1 MDNRR
6 SPKGQKSPSVNNLIS
21 FWSDLDSPESATSR
35 DILAGSQ
42 PTRIHSPH
50 SILHRPG
57 TSSAAANIASPSN
70 AALHRHLRPFP
81 QKTTA
86 SSPALLSSSPTSPIS
101 RGSAPLFPLRS
112 VAPAQTRVFGTQRHA
127 LDTVN
132 ARPLLAAPAQLV
144 PNSSRPAGPRAAHHQ
159 HPRPHPIST
168 NRQGKFSSNPASPAT
183 NEIGTEGTR
192 VPAAASE
199 SALATP
205 RKKIEEFQISES
217 DRNSPENHRRH
228 QQQQQRQHQVRA
240 SVPLISAETPTSPS
254 RQQGKGFLKLAVI
267 PPVQTKEET
276 LKKHHHMAR
285 SHPMVTTSEPLGRPI
300 DALIPL
306 VKPTESDS
314 GPSQAAVGLDRIS
327 SAIFSSTDSASSNSG
342 SGASAVRNSDSSI
355 SSKRNHGTGSTSTP
369 LVDPTRVASP
379 NSKARSSRPTSEP
392 AIKHSNSSSPTSSA
406 NNNNQRRAVTSVEY
420 GELTDAQVQGGREE
434 KKRGQGSD
442 IMYAVVKRVP
452 AKPAIP
458 KLVGASG
465 SGTVIMP
472 PSRPQ
477 SQVGSNHFQPI
488 IGNNRRSLVKNNS
501 EETVA
506 GGHGH
511 EWQGQRTSIS
521 SNATNSTSSTAVA
534 RSTHSKPGSR
544 DSNVS
549 DSTKRESF
557 QSFTSF
563 ASTLDESIPEDS
575 PGTFDERDGQE
586 EMGLLQRYDGDKD
599 SKPTKVIT
607 NKAEKGRIQVAGS
620 GMPHSTEEKKP
631 VPQRYGG
638 GTPLGTRKSES
649 SPENSTLDSTDT
661 LFQPTAPL
669 IAYPALDAY
678 LSSLKPAKF
687 SDIPKS
693 PNGNLTTLGDLNPAA
708 SDIGSKNL
716 ASKTEKSGSKS
727 KKSPPDPREGMFP
740 PLHQVPIGVSLD
752 ELKINVTKPPGFFD
766 QELQNVLLSS
776 AMDGIMSGESS
787 NIGISWMRIEII
799 RDFLQFVALYLSVS
813 GNTFVNQRALYTSVN
828 VIPALLS
835 LDLPRAFGFG
845 MIFLVL
851 FCIVAFAALYT
862 FKIMTRTDPNDD
874 IEGLE
879 VSSWSLRSK
888 KQRLE
893 TISIVFLLTTLYL
906 PLAKLSFDALVWSDT
921 MWPVKNPY
929 KAMDFPTLE
938 PLGPSGIYR
947 DPSDFCY
954 VTSMKIQDLNFAWV
968 ILPLAIFTLCLNTV
982 YFPLAIRRLV
992 VLNLPRIDKYTE
1004 QGERRLDLDEEYKR
1018 LTNSDNCPYNFL
1030 YNGYRREYGTYKVVV
1045 MLTKLMAV
1053 VIVVLFSKDNCL
1065 FRSFERKTIESI
1077 RATLQI
1083 LLTVGMI
1090 YRHYR
1095 TQPFLYASQNVS
1107 EYWSRAC
1114 TVATS
1119 VIGLF
1124 IVLKVGPVSVTT
1136 LGIMLVATYVLMCVI
1151 VVWFVIRQTQKF
1163 QAMVKTIQQRLDF
1176 SLEIFNPKL
1185 NYFKHIKRRIWQET
1199 WTTTLLAEEAYKMPS
1214 GKVVAYSQSPHRP
1227 PYLLNFTGTVAERHV
1242 ENLRIVRQIGL
1253 RSYSQACQF
1262 LTPAMVRKRTL
1273 ILKQFVG
1280 PDMYYAP
1287 EFMASNIR
1295 TYFGKAYVVPFPFS
1309 VVFVYDESS
1318 VVVTLVKE
1326 HDLDRYI
1333 QQNQDPEIERRRE
1346 LRYQLRALDGKF
1358 VVRPFIETRGVQ
1370 RGRESNGTLEMSL
1383 VNAPVSYKR
1392 GLFTIHRKKMS
1403 SWQGHNMNPGF
1414 SVTITYSDGEVQDPQ
1429 GSSQL
1434 LHETT
1439 IAHDIIGIT
1448 RDFQVTP
1455 GLARLLRDNHALIS
1469 RGVKKVKKVMQA
1481 YQNHYRHEA
1490 HRKDSTLSYDFFIN
1504 VYDNPT
1510 LKKSELQPLLLAT
1523 EENPR
1528 VRHPNQSISTAVEF
1542 LYERMEA
1549 VNRTRCH
1556 QWWYLFW
1563 DDLYRK
1569 NREEIPQLKAKEFSP
1584 AFPGS
1589 ICYRPMARSDLEKF
1603 LEVQGCW
1610 QKKGR
1615 AGFMHV
1621 GVLNRM
1627 YTFLNELVFEKMT
1640 KDQRH
1645 RQLEMTTVER
1655 QRLEN
1660 LFLVTKAKIH
1670 SDGSY
1675 KRIPLV
1681 QDDEDAKTD
1690 GNNENL
1696 GKKPFNGLQVG
1707 RKKSKKGWFDSITPG
1722 RKNKPQSGH
1731 GGLHVENFSPGYI
1744 IPQTW
1749 HQKASQFT
1757 AMLVGGRQDD
1767 IIGDSDEEDDLADDD
1782 SEYVAIKRRKTSMN
1796 SIETSVSDGR
1806 ESYPL
1811 TNVIAL
1817 KDRHRPYKSG
1827 DDTGSRKALTNEQK
1841 SPLLNSSLT
1850 TPTTPTT
1857 ATTADLQRHDRGDS
1871 RFGKSGRLESW
1882 ASMST
1887 LQGDENNEAKGVIN
1901 RELNGPEHRRVSQV
1915 RQGGGGAAGRDQR
1928 GSNLADDDPGMASDT
1943 MSVTSMSS
1951 EDYW

>member
-1 MDNRR
+1 MGRISSSPASGATNKTVIDRKAAPKRVENISVPSPVPSTPQRR
-6 SPKGQKSPSVNNLIS
+6 IEGFHPSARGASVPTLGYDLSQQRELQPQIRPKALPSYSSSPS
-21 FWSDLDSPESATSR
+21 
-35 DILAGSQ
+35 
-42 PTRIHSPH
+42 
-50 SILHRPG
+50 
-57 TSSAAANIASPSN
+57 TSSAP
-70 AALHRHLRPFP
+70 
-81 QKTTA
+81 A
-86 SSPALLSSSPTSPIS
+86 SSSAQQALSSSTPLSPT
-101 RGSAPLFPLRS
+101 
-112 VAPAQTRVFGTQRHA
+112 AQQC
-127 LDTVN
+127 
-132 ARPLLAAPAQLV
+132 
-144 PNSSRPAGPRAAHHQ
+144 
-159 HPRPHPIST
+159 
-168 NRQGKFSSNPASPAT
+168 
-183 NEIGTEGTR
+183 EG
-192 VPAAASE
+192 
-199 SALATP
+199 
-205 RKKIEEFQISES
+205 I
-217 DRNSPENHRRH
+217 
-228 QQQQQRQHQVRA
+228 
-240 SVPLISAETPTSPS
+240 
-254 RQQGKGFLKLAVI
+254 LKLAVV

-276 LKKHHHMAR
+276 LKKHHHLAR
-285 SHPMVTTSEPLGRPI
+285 SHPMVSNSGPLGRSI
-300 DALIPL
+300 DVLLPL
-306 VKPTESDS
+306 VKPASES
-314 GPSQAAVGLDRIS
+314 GPSPAAVGLDKIS
-327 SAIFSSTDSASSNSG
+327 SATSSASGDNLSSGSREYQREGRAREHRSPPPFSASSHLDS
-342 SGASAVRNSDSSI
+342 VRRTVSPSMQ
-355 SSKRNHGTGSTSTP
+355 
-369 LVDPTRVASP
+369 TREA
-379 NSKARSSRPTSEP
+379 RPTSEP
-392 AIKHSNSSSPTSSA
+392 IVNPTPSESS
-406 NNNNQRRAVTSVEY
+406 QRRARASVDY
-420 GELTDAQVQGGREE
+420 GENMDVKVQGGTE
-434 KKRGQGSD
+434 KRRSQGSD
-442 IMYAVVKRVP
+442 IMYAVVKGVP

-465 SGTVIMP
+465 SGTVVVSR
-472 PSRPQ
+472 SRPVSQ
-477 SQVGSNHFQPI
+477 SGSDHLNQTGDDSRSRFSRYESQEAAA
-488 IGNNRRSLVKNNS
+488 GRREN
-501 EETVA
+501 
-506 GGHGH
+506 
-511 EWQGQRTSIS
+511 IS
-521 SNATNSTSSTAVA
+521 STTDSTINTSSTAVT
-534 RSTHSKPGSR
+534 RNIHSKPGSR

-549 DSTKRESF
+549 DSTKRESL

-563 ASTLDESIPEDS
+563 TSTLDESIPDDS
-575 PGTFDERDGQE
+575 PGTFDERDGHE
-586 EMGLLQRYDGDKD
+586 EMGLLQKHDSDRRPTKD
-599 SKPTKVIT
+599 SKYDRKDVLKTDE
-607 NKAEKGRIQVAGS
+607 AEPQS
-620 GMPHSTEEKKP
+620 THSTIDKRD
-631 VPQRYGG
+631 VPQRYAG
-638 GTPLGTRKSES
+638 GTPLGTKKSES

-687 SDIPKS
+687 SEIPKS
-693 PNGNLTTLGDLNPAA
+693 SSSSLTTLSDLNSSAPVA
-708 SDIGSKNL
+708 GSKPP
-716 ASKTEKSGSKS
+716 APKSHTSGTKP
-727 KKSPPDPREGMFP
+727 KKGPPPDQREGMFP
-740 PLHQVPIGVSLD
+740 PLSQVPIGVTLD
-752 ELKINVTKPPGFFD
+752 ELKVNVTKPPGFFD

-776 AMDGIMSGESS
+776 AVDGIMSGESS
-787 NIGISWMRIEII
+787 NIGISWMRIEIV

-813 GNTFVNQRALYTSVN
+813 GNTFVNQKWLYASVN
-828 VIPALLS
+828 IIPALLS
-835 LDLPRAFGFG
+835 LDLPRAFGYG
-845 MIFLVL
+845 MIFLFL
-851 FCIVAFAALYT
+851 FCVVAFAALYT

-888 KQRLE
+888 KQRIE

-921 MWPVKNPY
+921 MWPVTNPY
-929 KAMDFPTLE
+929 KTTDFPDLQ

-947 DPSDFCY
+947 DPDDFCY

-968 ILPLAIFTLCLNTV
+968 IVPLAIFTLCVNTF

-992 VLNLPRIDKYTE
+992 VQNLPRIDKYTE

-1030 YNGYRREYGTYKVVV
+1030 YSGYRREYGTYKVVV
-1045 MLTKLMAV
+1045 MFTKLMAV

-1065 FRSFERKTIESI
+1065 FRGFERKIIESI
-1077 RATLQI
+1077 RAGLQI
-1083 LLTVGMI
+1083 LLTVGLI

-1124 IVLKVGPVSVTT
+1124 IVLKVGPVSVDT
-1136 LGIMLVATYVLMCVI
+1136 LGIMLVVTYVLMCVI
-1151 VVWFVIRQTQKF
+1151 VIWFVIRQTQKF

-1176 SLEIFNPKL
+1176 SLEIYNPKL

-1199 WTTTLLAEEAYKMPS
+1199 WTTTLLVEETFKMPPD
-1214 GKVVAYSQSPHRP
+1214 KVVAYSQSPHRP
-1227 PYLLNFTGTVAERHV
+1227 PYLLNFSGTVAERHV

-1273 ILKQFVG
+1273 ILKEFVG

-1333 QQNQDPEIERRRE
+1333 QQNQDPEIQRRRE

-1370 RGRESNGTLEMSL
+1370 RGHESNGTLEMSL

-1392 GLFTIHRKKMS
+1392 GLFTIHRKKLS

-1439 IAHDIIGIT
+1439 IGHDIIGIT

-1510 LKKSELQPLLLAT
+1510 LKQSELQPLLLAT
-1523 EENPR
+1523 EENPKI
-1528 VRHPNQSISTAVEF
+1528 RHFNTSASTAVVF
-1542 LYERMEA
+1542 LYERMAA

-1589 ICYRPMARSDLEKF
+1589 ICYQPMSRGQLEMF
-1603 LEVQGCW
+1603 LEAQGCW

-1621 GVLNRM
+1621 GVLNRI

-1640 KDQRH
+1640 RDQRH

-1670 SDGSY
+1670 SNGSY
-1675 KRIPLV
+1675 KRMPLLHEE
-1681 QDDEDAKTD
+1681 DEKVGEDS
-1690 GNNENL
+1690 GL
-1696 GKKPFNGLQVG
+1696 GRKSSQGSQLG

-1722 RKNKPQSGH
+1722 RKNKSQ
-1731 GGLHVENFSPGYI
+1731 GGLHLENFSPGYI

-1749 HQKASQFT
+1749 QQRASQFT
-1757 AMLVGGRQDD
+1757 AMLIGGRQDD
-1767 IIGDSDEEDDLADDD
+1767 IIGESDEEDDLEDGD
-1782 SEYVAIKRRKTSMN
+1782 SESMAKKRRKTSMN
-1796 SIETSVSDGR
+1796 SMETISER
-1806 ESYPL
+1806 QESHSM
-1811 TNVIAL
+1811 TNIVTT
-1817 KDRHRPYKSG
+1817 KERHRPYRRDSN
-1827 DDTGSRKALTNEQK
+1827 DLATEQQN
-1841 SPLLNSSLT
+1841 PLLNSSST

-1857 ATTADLQRHDRGDS
+1857 PTSAMQGYS
-1871 RFGKSGRLESW
+1871 RDAGLTKQGRLESW

-1887 LQGDENNEAKGVIN
+1887 LQGDIS
-1901 RELNGPEHRRVSQV
+1901 REELEPLNDQRKPRPHEVAEMPKHLRVSQV
-1915 RQGGGGAAGRDQR
+1915 RQSDSSKSHAHGQ
-1928 GSNLADDDPGMASDT
+1928 SNSSSTDDDPGMASDA